1 MKKKIIKIILVILW
15 MTLIFCFSNQKSD
28 DSSKVSDGV
37 IKNTIGRVFNISDDN
52 ISQFVKPVRK
62 AAHFTIYLILGLL
75 VLNCF
80 SIFDKK
86 TIIISILICLLY
98 AISDEIHQIFI
109 SGRSAEI
116 LDIIIDTLGA
126 SLGIFI
132 RKKAARK

>member
-15 MTLIFCFSNQKSD
+15 MTLIFCFSNQKAD
-28 DSSKVSDGV
+28 DSTKVSDGV
-37 IKNTIGRVFNISDDN
+37 IKNTIGRVFNIPDKDLGA
-52 ISQFVKPVRK
+52 FVKPVRK

-80 SIFDKK
+80 DTFDKK

-109 SGRSAEI
+109 SGRSAEL

-126 SLGIFI
+126 SLGVFI
-132 RKKAARK
+132 KKKTARK

>member
-1 MKKKIIKIILVILW
+1 
-15 MTLIFCFSNQKSD
+15 MTLIFCFSNQKAD
-28 DSSKVSDGV
+28 DSSSLSNSV
-37 IKNTIGRVFNISDDN
+37 IKNTIGKTFNIADKDLGK
-52 ISQFVKPVRK
+52 FVKPVRK

-80 SIFDKK
+80 SVFDKK

-98 AISDEIHQIFI
+98 AISDEVHQIFI

-126 SLGIFI
+126 SLGVFI